1 MLDRITRFAIDRPKI
16 VIGLVLVVTLL
27 FAIQLSKIRIDTDP
41 KHMLP
46 VTSAVRQYN
55 DQVERDFGLHAD
67 TIALGIVNDRGVLNP
82 RTLTNISELTR
93 KIQEIPGV
101 VARDLISFT
110 TIDNVTVG
118 EGSLV
123 VRPLVENIPQSQA
136 NTEKLRRTL
145 FDNSLFVNR
154 IISRDEKATIIFIP
168 IEPGAN
174 GKKIADKIRVLLP
187 QDTRGDRF
195 YLAGDP
201 IARDT
206 FGAQMFRQMG
216 LFSPIAGMVM
226 CIALWL
232 MFRSVSLM
240 MANMAVAMI
249 SILWSMG
256 LLIGLGYP
264 VHIMAS
270 MSPVFLMAIATDSVH
285 IFNEFHFRYREVKDR
300 RQAILDTMAAVGVP
314 VFYSDI
320 TTAVGFAALATGAIV
335 PVRIFGLVVGFG
347 TLVIL
352 LLSYTFVPAVL
363 MLMPE
368 KGIVRMVRCNTSG
381 NGTSPML
388 SRLGEFCVR
397 QAKPIALVGCM
408 LLAIAAVGLFR
419 LNVNNNMIHWFKFNS
434 QVRMA
439 DRIMNSSLGGTST
452 GYLVVQSPAE
462 NAMKDPRMLRE
473 IEGLQRE
480 LEKDPLVGKTFS
492 VVDYV
497 KRINRVLH
505 DNDPTFDQ
513 VPDSAEEVGQYLFLF
528 SMSAKPSDLDNVV
541 DYPFQKANIHLQL
554 KSWDAA
560 TMRDVINRV
569 EAYLAA
575 NPFPASATVRPAGIA
590 YFNMIWNDEVLW
602 GMVTSFLTGLVL
614 VLVILIVQLRSI
626 LWGLLSFFP
635 LLFTVTLIY
644 GLTGFVGKDF
654 DMPVAVLSTLSL
666 GMAIDFA
673 IHFVARFKDHRRRG
687 GGLSEA
693 LVWTVARPGKGIF
706 LNAVLFALGFAVMA
720 FADLT
725 PYITVGVLMA
735 AIMLLSSL
743 MSVIYLPALIW
754 LFRKSILRKEVGN
767 DE

>member
-1 MLDRITRFAIDRPKI
+1 
-16 VIGLVLVVTLL
+16 
-27 FAIQLSKIRIDTDP
+27 
-41 KHMLP
+41 
-46 VTSAVRQYN
+46 
-55 DQVERDFGLHAD
+55 
-67 TIALGIVNDRGVLNP
+67 
-82 RTLTNISELTR
+82 
-93 KIQEIPGV
+93 
-101 VARDLISFT
+101 
-110 TIDNVTVG
+110 
-118 EGSLV
+118 
-123 VRPLVENIPQSQA
+123 
-136 NTEKLRRTL
+136 
-145 FDNSLFVNR
+145 
-154 IISRDEKATIIFIP
+154 
-168 IEPGAN
+168 
-174 GKKIADKIRVLLP
+174 
-187 QDTRGDRF
+187 
-195 YLAGDP
+195 
-201 IARDT
+201 
-206 FGAQMFRQMG
+206 
-216 LFSPIAGMVM
+216 
-226 CIALWL
+226 
-232 MFRSVSLM
+232 
-240 MANMAVAMI
+240 
-249 SILWSMG
+249 
-256 LLIGLGYP
+256 
-264 VHIMAS
+264 
-270 MSPVFLMAIATDSVH
+270 
-285 IFNEFHFRYREVKDR
+285 
-300 RQAILDTMAAVGVP
+300 
-314 VFYSDI
+314 
-320 TTAVGFAALATGAIV
+320 
-335 PVRIFGLVVGFG
+335 
-347 TLVIL
+347 
-352 LLSYTFVPAVL
+352 
-363 MLMPE
+363 
-368 KGIVRMVRCNTSG
+368 
-381 NGTSPML
+381 
-388 SRLGEFCVR
+388 
-397 QAKPIALVGCM
+397 
-408 LLAIAAVGLFR
+408 
-419 LNVNNNMIHWFKFNS
+419 
-434 QVRMA
+434 
-439 DRIMNSSLGGTST
+439 
-452 GYLVVQSPAE
+452 
-462 NAMKDPRMLRE
+462 MKDPRMLRE